1 MALENVFKA
10 LGEFPPKLS
19 DLLTPVE
26 DIENK
31 IEGAISSATGISLPP
46 GPVKVVKN
54 LMGSIEGSMATLM
67 RAKPIGFVSPRTV
80 PVKVEVVSTPSLGQA
95 QVAEVRTTSKPLRS
109 EFEAFEV

>member
-1 MALENVFKA
+1 MVFENVFKA

-19 DLLTPVE
+19 ELLTPVE

-46 GPVKVVKN
+46 GPVKVAKN
-54 LMGSIEGSMATLM
+54 IMGSIEGSMARLSLP
-67 RAKPIGFVSPRTV
+67 RPIGFVSKSTV

-95 QVAEVRTTSKPLRS
+95 QVAEVTRASRPLRS
-109 EFEAFEV
+109 EFQAYEV